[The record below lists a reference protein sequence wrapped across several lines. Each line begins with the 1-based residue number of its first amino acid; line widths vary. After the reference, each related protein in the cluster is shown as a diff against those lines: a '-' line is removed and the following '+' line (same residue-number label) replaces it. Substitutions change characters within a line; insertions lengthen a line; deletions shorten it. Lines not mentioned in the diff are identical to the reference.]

1 MESLD
6 SSTGDGRKNLV
17 SIGDDAIN
25 TQALVEGVRDDAC
38 GAISTFEGTTRNSF
52 GGSSKTRLASFVP

>member
-1 MESLD
+1 MESIEN
-6 SSTGDGRKNLV
+6 STDDGSRNLV

-52 GGSSKTRLASFVP
+52 GGPSEKDAFM